1 MNENQGGSVMRPLN
15 KLCIYDGEE
24 WMDTLRIYEVPCNGA
39 LRYILQHIEDEDLF
53 IFDSLRD
60 VLEAAGRRVA
70 LGRSARVDKC
80 P

>member
-1 MNENQGGSVMRPLN
+1 MNKLKM
-15 KLCIYDGEE
+15 LCIYDGEE
-24 WMDTLRIYEVPCNGA
+24 WVDTLRVYEVPCNGA
-39 LRYILQHIEDEDLF
+39 LRYILHHIEDEDMF
-53 IFDSLRD
+53 IFDSVKE

>member
-1 MNENQGGSVMRPLN
+1 MRPLG

-24 WMDTLRIYEVPCNGA
+24 WVDVLRVYEVPCNGA
-39 LRYILQHIEDEDLF
+39 LRYILHRIEDEDLF

-70 LGRSARVDKC
+70 LESPRVGPC

>member
-1 MNENQGGSVMRPLN
+1 MNKLKM
-15 KLCIYDGEE
+15 LCIYDGEE

-53 IFDSLRD
+53 IFDSLEEL
-60 VLEAAGRRVA
+60 LEAAGRRVA
-70 LGRSARVDKC
+70 LGRSARVGPC

>member
-1 MNENQGGSVMRPLN
+1 MNKLKM
-15 KLCIYDGEE
+15 LCIYDGED
-24 WMDTLRIYEVPCNGA
+24 WVDVLRVYEVPCNGA

-53 IFDSLRD
+53 IFDSVKE

-70 LGRSARVDKC
+70 LGRSARVGPC

>member
-1 MNENQGGSVMRPLN
+1 MRSLN
-15 KLCIYDGEE
+15 I
-24 WMDTLRIYEVPCNGA
+24 
-39 LRYILQHIEDEDLF
+39 
-53 IFDSLRD
+53 RD